1 MLALLGAE
9 ASAAVEASHYRQFW
23 LWAGV
28 KPQPVLQQAERLYL
42 HQGEIGPLDAR
53 QPVRFQGQGI
63 APSKLPVKELWLA
76 YRVERL
82 DWDEALL
89 KSLTNQLAAWQRK
102 GNEVRGV
109 QIDFDARTHRLAD
122 YGDFLRKLRSQLP
135 AGCAI
140 SITGLLDWTRTGD
153 VATLNALAGVVDELV
168 VQTYRGRRT
177 EPGYARY
184 LQTLTRLTLPFKVGL
199 VQGGEWDQTWESRLA
214 DSASYGGVVVFLVNP
229 ARLTNAQSRQT
240 GVHFSREEKSPL

>member
-1 MLALLGAE
+1 MGQAAQILLVMLALLGAE
-9 ASAAVEASHYRQFW
+9 ASAAVEASHYHQFW

-63 APSKLPVKELWLA
+63 APSKLPAKELWLA

-102 GNEVRGV
+102 GNGVRGV

-122 YGDFLRKLRSQLP
+122 YGDFLRQLRRQLP
-135 AGCAI
+135 PTAPSASPACW
-140 SITGLLDWTRTGD
+140 TGPAPATSPPSTPSPAWSTSWWCRPIAAAAPSR
-153 VATLNALAGVVDELV
+153 ATLA
-168 VQTYRGRRT
+168 TCRR
-177 EPGYARY
+177 
-184 LQTLTRLTLPFKVGL
+184 
-199 VQGGEWDQTWESRLA
+199 
-214 DSASYGGVVVFLVNP
+214 
-229 ARLTNAQSRQT
+229 
-240 GVHFSREEKSPL
+240 